1 MRLPNFPDM
10 ETSEAARSGQLMV
23 RHAVGID
30 IGGTKIAGGV
40 VSFPDGRMVCRKII
54 PTRPD
59 RGAEAVLSD
68 VENLAKQLV
77 AEASLEAPI
86 TALGLGICELVDRSG
101 RPASAN
107 CIDWRS
113 LPVHQRLASISAS
126 YIEADVRAAAL
137 AEATF
142 GAGRPHRLFL
152 YVTIGTGISSCLMLD
167 GKPFLGARGATGTMA
182 SSPLPGPVETP
193 DTIMPTL
200 EQLAS
205 GPALV
210 ERFGKLGGKARCAE
224 EVLAAAAAGDARAVG
239 VVRSAAEA
247 LGAAIGWLV
256 NVLDPDAVVLG
267 GGLGLSEGLFRET
280 LLASAHRH
288 IWSDLHRDLPILTAR
303 LGSDAGLIGAAMFAL
318 QAAEDTNRTR
328 PTA

>member
-1 MRLPNFPDM
+1 M
-10 ETSEAARSGQLMV
+10 ETSEAPCSGRLAV

-40 VSFPDGRMVCRKII
+40 VSFPDGRMVCRQVI

-59 RGAEAVLSD
+59 RGAEAVLAD
-68 VENLAKQLV
+68 VEALAKQV
-77 AEASLEAPI
+77 IAEAGLPGAI
-86 TALGLGICELVDRSG
+86 AALGLGICELVDRSG
-101 RPASAN
+101 KPASAN

-113 LPVHQRLASISAS
+113 VPVHQRLATISAN

-137 AEATF
+137 AEAKF
-142 GAGRPHRLFL
+142 GAGQPYRLFL
-152 YVTIGTGISSCLMLD
+152 YVTIGTGISSCLMQD

-210 ERFGKLGGKARCAE
+210 ERFAKLGGKAKCGE

-239 VVRSAAEA
+239 VVRSGAEA

-267 GGLGLSEGLFRET
+267 GGLGLSEGLFREA

-303 LGSDAGLIGAAMFAL
+303 LGSNAGLIGAATFAL
-318 QAAEDTNRTR
+318 EAAERERGTR
-328 PTA
+328 PSS